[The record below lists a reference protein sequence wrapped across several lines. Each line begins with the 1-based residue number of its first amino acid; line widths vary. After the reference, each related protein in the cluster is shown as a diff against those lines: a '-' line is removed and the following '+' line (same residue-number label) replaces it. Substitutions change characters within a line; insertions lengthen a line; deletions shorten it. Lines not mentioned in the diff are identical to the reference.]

1 MQVDVL
7 ILVNLKKEAKR
18 AVKDLASATDEVVK
32 KKKDKEALQKI
43 LGNMKKI
50 AYNIR
55 SQLDNFIVE
64 FINYEG
70 IKEIMMFI
78 EEA

>member
-55 SQLDNFIVE
+55 S
-64 FINYEG
+64 
-70 IKEIMMFI
+70 
-78 EEA
+78 